1 MVAAVNRKNER
12 WSIDF
17 VHDRLANGR
26 SIRSMNVVDDFA
38 RECLAIE
45 IDYSFA
51 SAAVIRQL
59 NHIVDERGLPTTI
72 RFDNGSEFTS
82 LRMLQWGADRG
93 VIIALHRSR
102 QTYSECSDRIA

>member
-26 SIRSMNVVDDFA
+26 SIRSMNVVDDFT

-51 SAAVIRQL
+51 SAAVIR
-59 NHIVDERGLPTTI
+59 
-72 RFDNGSEFTS
+72 
-82 LRMLQWGADRG
+82 
-93 VIIALHRSR
+93 
-102 QTYSECSDRIA
+102 